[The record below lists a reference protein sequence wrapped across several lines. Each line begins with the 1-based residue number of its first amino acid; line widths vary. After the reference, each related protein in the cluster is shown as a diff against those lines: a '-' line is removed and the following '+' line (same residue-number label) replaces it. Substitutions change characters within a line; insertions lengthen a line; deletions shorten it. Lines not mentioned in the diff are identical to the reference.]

1 MSNLILQNVLTLT
14 NLQRSDGGKWTV
26 VANNS
31 IGESTADIEVSIQYP
46 ATIKSITEMAD
57 KPVEPGQPIEIR

>member
-1 MSNLILQNVLTLT
+1 MLTLT

-31 IGESTADIEVSIQYP
+31 IGESSADIEVSIQYP
-46 ATIKSITEMAD
+46 ATITSITEMANT
-57 KPVEPGQPIEIR
+57 PVEPGQPIEIRYIDK

>member
-1 MSNLILQNVLTLT
+1 MYNSILQNVLTLT

-46 ATIKSITEMAD
+46 ATITSITEMAD
-57 KPVEPGQPIEIR
+57 KSVEPGQPIEIR

>member
-1 MSNLILQNVLTLT
+1 MSNSILQNVLTLT

-46 ATIKSITEMAD
+46 ATITSITEMAD
-57 KPVEPGQPIEIR
+57 KAVEPGQPIEIR